1 MSTTSPVPQDGISEE
16 QRLMARRQRFLTEIF
31 GERFVATFNSPV
43 LFLDAQELKSPV
55 AIRFFKKDFSYLS
68 KQLYLEYQYRSW
80 KGFNVEL
87 LDRYSELV
95 TKKLENINVLMT
107 NTVNR
112 LQKLM
117 ETQGHKLAGSLWP
130 TCVQHDVPIIAGQA
144 RAYYEV
150 LRSLEQVYLLAGT
163 ANLFGVIDSAQ
174 RAQAEFTCKKA
185 VRAFRSVLQTEV
197 IKLYREA
204 DRLVNEQK
212 SAGHVDKRMVELVEQ
227 QGQDIKTFDAA
238 SDEESHTD
246 SGMDLGSA
254 DAGQLIDDA
263 AAASTAAAGAAKRR
277 TTKKA
282 AASDSAAP
290 VPGDAESVPG

>member
-1 MSTTSPVPQDGISEE
+1 MSTSTPVQQDGTTDEVK
-16 QRLMARRQRFLTEIF
+16 RMARRQRFLNEIF

-43 LFLDAQELKSPV
+43 LFLDDQELKSPV

-80 KGFNVEL
+80 KGFNLEL
-87 LDRYSELV
+87 LTRYSDLV
-95 TKKLENINVLMT
+95 TKKLENINILMT

-130 TCVQHDVPIIAGQA
+130 TSMQHDVPIIAGQA
-144 RAYYEV
+144 RAYYEL

-163 ANLFGVIDSAQ
+163 ANLFGVITSAQ
-174 RAQAEFTCKKA
+174 RAEAEFICKKA

-204 DRLVNEQK
+204 DRLMKEQH
-212 SAGHVDKRMVELVEQ
+212 SAGHVDKQMAALVEM
-227 QGQDIKTFDAA
+227 QGNDIKSFDAT
-238 SDEESHTD
+238 SEEEGHTD
-246 SGMDLGSA
+246 SGMDMGSA
-254 DAGQLIDDA
+254 DAGQLIDEA
-263 AAASTAAAGAAKRR
+263 AAASTAAASTAKRKPP
-277 TTKKA
+277 KKA
-282 AASDSAAP
+282 AGADAPAVTASEPAA
-290 VPGDAESVPG
+290 AAS